1 MTQTGTVK
9 WFDPKKGYGFI
20 VADGVGDVFVH
31 YSDIEQVKGFRSL
44 REGQLVSFTL
54 ISSDKGHKASNVV
67 RVDAGVPTTATQKE
81 TVSVA

>member
-1 MTQTGTVK
+1 MAQTGTVK

-20 VADGVGDVFVH
+20 VTEGVGDVFVH
-31 YSDIEQVKGFRSL
+31 YSDIEQIKGFRSL

-67 RVDAGVPTTATQKE
+67 RVDTSVPTPTTTKE
-81 TVSVA
+81 TVLA